1 MDSIKI
7 GRFIAEIRKL
17 HKLTQAQLAN
27 ELNISDKTVSKW
39 ECGKGLPEVAL
50 MLPLC
55 KKLEINVNDL
65 LSGERVAEVDY
76 QRKAEEN
83 IMNLIKENEES
94 KKKFAVSMIT
104 GVITIIAVVALILLA
119 SYLEIPIA
127 ARIGLIALA
136 VLTAVLGLAG
146 TIILDREAGV
156 FECPDCNEMFV
167 PSMRDYAKAR
177 HTFTKRRL
185 TCPKCG
191 KTGMCKH
198 RITR

>member
-55 KKLEINVNDL
+55 KTLEINVNDL

-76 QRKAEEN
+76 QKKAEEN
-83 IMNLIKENEES
+83 
-94 KKKFAVSMIT
+94 
-104 GVITIIAVVALILLA
+104 
-119 SYLEIPIA
+119 
-127 ARIGLIALA
+127 
-136 VLTAVLGLAG
+136 
-146 TIILDREAGV
+146 
-156 FECPDCNEMFV
+156 
-167 PSMRDYAKAR
+167 
-177 HTFTKRRL
+177 
-185 TCPKCG
+185 
-191 KTGMCKH
+191 
-198 RITR
+198 

>member
-17 HKLTQAQLAN
+17 HKLTQVQLAD

-55 KKLEINVNDL
+55 KTLEINVNDL
-65 LSGERVAEVDY
+65 LSGERVAEADY

-156 FECPDCNEMFV
+156 FECPNCNEMFV
-167 PSMRDYAKAR
+167 PSMRDYTKAR